1 MNEAFVRMLWL
12 LAAPAAGAV
21 VGALAGAFLGSA
33 GWGAIIGVLV
43 GTVGALGR
51 DALRARRLFAW
62 LRAVQLTASPFPPA
76 PGDGVFWSELGYRIE
91 RALQRRDQEAA
102 AERDRLQQFFEAI
115 EASPNG
121 VLILDADDRI
131 EWCNARA
138 ADHFGLD
145 PVRDQRQP
153 VTNLLRAPA
162 FVSHM
167 QAGMFD
173 APVEFPVPRGRA
185 TISVLVRPYGAGQ
198 KLLLSQDV
206 TDRERMDSM
215 RRDFVANVSHEIRT
229 PLTVLAGFVDTLASV
244 PLSAA
249 ERPRVLELM
258 RQQTARIQTLVDDL
272 LTLAQLE
279 GSPRP
284 SSDKWI
290 AAAALVSRAA
300 TEAEMLSAGRHDFTK
315 EIEPGLEVA
324 GIESE
329 LASAMGNLLGNAV
342 RYTPDGGRIALR
354 WARRDGDDRGA
365 VFEVRDTGIGIA
377 REHIPRLTERFYRVD
392 GSRSRETGGTG
403 LGLAIVKHV
412 VTRHGG
418 ELQIESEPGKGSTF
432 RLLLPAA
439 RVRAHAGA
447 VGGGTLSRGDA
458 AAPASLHPGR

>member
-1 MNEAFVRMLWL
+1 MNEAVVRMLWL
-12 LAAPAAGAV
+12 LAAPAAGAAV
-21 VGALAGAFLGSA
+21 GAAAGAFFGSVGWGALAGM
-33 GWGAIIGVLV
+33 LV
-43 GTVGALGR
+43 AMVVALGR
-51 DALRARRLFAW
+51 DAWRARRLLAW
-62 LRAVQLTASPFPPA
+62 LRGVQLAAAGVPPA
-76 PGDGVFWSELGYRIE
+76 PDDGVLWSEIGYRIE
-91 RALQRRDQEAA
+91 RALRQRQHETA
-102 AERDRLQQFFEAI
+102 AERERLAQFFEAI

-121 VLILDADDRI
+121 VLLLDASERI

-145 PVRDQRQP
+145 PLRDRGQP

-167 QAGMFD
+167 QAGVFD
-173 APVEFPVPRGRA
+173 APVEFPGARGRA

-229 PLTVLAGFVDTLASV
+229 PLTVLAGFVDTLSSV

-258 RQQTARIQTLVDDL
+258 RQQTTRIQTLVDDL

-284 SSDKWI
+284 SSDQWI
-290 AAAALVSRAA
+290 PVAALVSRVAA
-300 TEAEMLSAGRHDFTK
+300 EAEILSAGRHEFSR
-315 EIEPGLEVA
+315 EIEPDLEVA
-324 GIESE
+324 GVESE
-329 LASAMGNLLGNAV
+329 LASAMSNLLGNAV

-354 WARRDGDDRGA
+354 WARGDAENRGA

-412 VTRHGG
+412 ITRHGG
-418 ELQIESEPGKGSTF
+418 ELQIESELGKGSTF

-439 RVRAHAGA
+439 RVRSRANA
-447 VGGGTLSRGDA
+447 VNALKEDA
-458 AAPASLHPGR
+458 AAPALLHPGR

>member
-1 MNEAFVRMLWL
+1 MSETVSRVLSL
-12 LAAPAAGAV
+12 LMGVAVGAAAGWIAGALLGQGAW
-21 VGALAGAFLGSA
+21 GALAGAIVGLGVA
-33 GWGAIIGVLV
+33 ATL
-43 GTVGALGR
+43 
-51 DALRARRLFAW
+51 DALRAERLLQW
-62 LRAVQLTASPFPPA
+62 LRRSQIQPQAQSA
-76 PGDGVFWSELGYRIE
+76 PRDTGFWGEVGYRVE
-91 RALQRRDQEAA
+91 RSLRQREQQTSL
-102 AERDRLQQFFEAI
+102 ERDRLRQFLEAI

-121 VLILDADDRI
+121 VLLLDADERI

-145 PVRDQRQP
+145 PERDEGQI

-162 FVSHM
+162 FVRHL
-167 QAGMFD
+167 QEGAFD
-173 APVEFPVPRGRA
+173 APVEIPGARGRA
-185 TISVLVRPYGAGQ
+185 TLSVLVRPYGAGQ

-244 PLSAA
+244 PLSAT
-249 ERPRVLELM
+249 ERPRVFELM
-258 RQQTARIQTLVDDL
+258 RQQTTRIQTLVDDL

-284 SSDKWI
+284 PSDQWVKADALLAR
-290 AAAALVSRAA
+290 AAAD
-300 TEAEMLSAGRHDFTK
+300 AEMLSAGRHEFAL
-315 EIEPGLEVA
+315 EIQP
-324 GIESE
+324 GIELAGSE
-329 LASAMGNLLGNAV
+329 AELTSAIGNLLGNAV
-342 RYTPDGGRIALR
+342 RYTPDGGRIAVRLALR
-354 WARRDGDDRGA
+354 EGSA
-365 VFEVRDTGIGIA
+365 VFEVRDNGIGIS

-432 RLLLPAA
+432 RLVLPAA
-439 RVRAHAGA
+439 RVRARPPAAAGDA
-447 VGGGTLSRGDA
+447 ALKASAA
-458 AAPASLHPGR
+458 AAPASAHPDR